1 MKAAPDGV
9 NGHMQPLFTELAK
22 LFKIVFN
29 SLVFNCCLKGISCI
43 ITIKKSND
51 MDTEY

>member
-1 MKAAPDGV
+1 MKV
-9 NGHMQPLFTELAK
+9 QKLLQKLAK

-29 SLVFNCCLKGISCI
+29 TLMFNCCLKGISCI

-51 MDTEY
+51 TDTEY